1 MPELPEVET
10 VRRGIEPFI
19 LGRKIREID
28 VVHKGGNRSST
39 YAPYSA
45 IEGAKVLSVKRRG
58 KFLWFELNRDFA
70 LMAHLGMSGQLIIQ
84 DKNREYEK
92 HLRVRI
98 DCGDRKK
105 EIRFIDQRTFG
116 WISIDKL
123 VLEGEDLIP
132 HSFTRIA
139 PDLFDEK
146 FDRRAVIRQI
156 SKKNSAIKRVLLD
169 QSVVSGVGN
178 IYADEALWR
187 AKIHPERLAKKL
199 SEQEI
204 SKLLASTKSVMERAL
219 KAGGTSFDELYINV
233 NGESG
238 YFDIQLEAYGQEN
251 EPCSRCGSEIARI
264 SFANRSSHFC
274 PQCQSKSPLRKVGK
288 KKGER
293 KKVSSKR
300 G

>member
-123 VLEGEDLIP
+123 VQLSG
-132 HSFTRIA
+132 A
-139 PDLFDEK
+139 
-146 FDRRAVIRQI
+146 
-156 SKKNSAIKRVLLD
+156 D
-169 QSVVSGVGN
+169 QSRPRYSVV
-178 IYADEALWR
+178 
-187 AKIHPERLAKKL
+187 KIDNNRMRRVFARLG
-199 SEQEI
+199 
-204 SKLLASTKSVMERAL
+204 RP
-219 KAGGTSFDELYINV
+219 V
-233 NGESG
+233 NS
-238 YFDIQLEAYGQEN
+238 
-251 EPCSRCGSEIARI
+251 
-264 SFANRSSHFC
+264 
-274 PQCQSKSPLRKVGK
+274 QS
-288 KKGER
+288 
-293 KKVSSKR
+293 
-300 G
+300 

>member
-10 VRRGIEPFI
+10 VRRGLEPWI
-19 LGRKIREID
+19 VGKKIREID

-39 YAPYSA
+39 YAPFGA
-45 IEGAKVLSVKRRG
+45 IQGAEVLGVARRG
-58 KFLWFELNRDFA
+58 KFLWFQLDRDLA
-70 LMAHLGMSGQLIIQ
+70 LMAHLGMSGQFLIQ
-84 DKNREYEK
+84 DKHRAYEK

-98 DCGDRKK
+98 DCGDRKR

-116 WISIDKL
+116 WIAIDKL
-123 VLEGEDLIP
+123 VPEGSDTIP
-132 HSFTRIA
+132 QSFARIA
-139 PDLFDEK
+139 PDVFDKK
-146 FDRRAVIRQI
+146 FDRQGVINRI

-187 AKIHPERLAKKL
+187 AKIHPERIAKEL
-199 SEQEI
+199 SVPEI
-204 SKLLASTKSVMERAL
+204 SELLKATISVMEEAL
-219 KAGGTSFDELYINV
+219 EQGGTSFDELYINV

-238 YFDIQLEAYGQEN
+238 YFEVELEAYGQED
-251 EPCSRCGSEIARI
+251 EPCTRCGRQIRRI
-264 SFANRSSHFC
+264 TLGNRSSHFC
-274 PQCQSKSPLRKVGK
+274 PQCQRKSPAKET
-288 KKGER
+288 GEKSAPR